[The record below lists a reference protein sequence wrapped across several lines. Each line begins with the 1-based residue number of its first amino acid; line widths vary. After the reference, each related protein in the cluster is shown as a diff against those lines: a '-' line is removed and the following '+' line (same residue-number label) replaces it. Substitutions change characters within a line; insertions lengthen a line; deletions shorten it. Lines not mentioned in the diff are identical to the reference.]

1 MTLRAF
7 EIPSYFYQT
16 LSFWTAAFLKYFHKI
31 FLESQVLFDLVGG
44 KKEIFSMKQQD
55 PFTLGP
61 NISWLYFTD
70 WKKSCQLEDVGG
82 EWDCGPVRLYIIALS
97 RKYVWRLPLLIT
109 AEREEELPAGISEN
123 VKEDQSSTLSV
134 QSDSKGQ

>member
-1 MTLRAF
+1 M
-7 EIPSYFYQT
+7 
-16 LSFWTAAFLKYFHKI
+16 
-31 FLESQVLFDLVGG
+31 
-44 KKEIFSMKQQD
+44 
-55 PFTLGP
+55 
-61 NISWLYFTD
+61 
-70 WKKSCQLEDVGG
+70 GG
-82 EWDCGPVRLYIIALS
+82 EWDSGPERLYMIALS